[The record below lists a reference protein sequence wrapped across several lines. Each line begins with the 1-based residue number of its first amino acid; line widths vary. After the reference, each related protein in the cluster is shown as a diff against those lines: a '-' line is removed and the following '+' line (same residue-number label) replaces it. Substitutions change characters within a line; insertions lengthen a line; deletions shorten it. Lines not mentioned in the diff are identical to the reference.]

1 MIDIQNVSKSF
12 GPSPVLDQ
20 ISIHVPPGRI
30 FGFIGENGAGKTTL
44 IRCLAG
50 IYRPDSGFVKING
63 QDVYDNPAI
72 KRRIGYVADAN
83 PFFPYETVKGLIRF
97 FRGMY
102 PSFSIEHFDQLNQQF
117 QLNKS
122 KRILQL
128 SKGMKMRLAF
138 MLALSIRPDVL
149 ILDEPTGGL
158 DAIAKNALMDM
169 LVDEVE
175 QNNTAVFISSHH
187 LNELERL
194 CDRMAIVQNGR
205 IIYETDMEQ
214 LKSGIKKYQ
223 VVFTDNA
230 NMPFSF
236 DNPNIL
242 HHESIGSIHYFI
254 ADNTDDS
261 FAHKLKESQ
270 PQLIEEISLSLEEI
284 FIHTIRA
291 EAAGRSWHA

>member
-12 GPSPVLDQ
+12 GQSAVLDQ
-20 ISIHVPPGRI
+20 ISIHVPRGRI

-44 IRCLAG
+44 IRCLTG
-50 IYRPDSGFVKING
+50 IYKPDTGFVKVDG
-63 QDVYDNPAI
+63 QDVFDNPAV
-72 KRRIGYVADAN
+72 KRRIGYVADTN
-83 PFFPYETVKGLIRF
+83 PFFPYETIKGLIKF
-97 FRGMY
+97 FKGMY
-102 PSFSIEHFDQLNQQF
+102 PGFSVEHFDRLNEQF
-117 QLNKS
+117 QLNKN

-128 SKGMKMRLAF
+128 SKGMQMRLAF

-158 DAIAKNALMDM
+158 DPIAKNTLMDM

-187 LNELERL
+187 LHELEKL

-214 LKSGIKKYQ
+214 LKSSIKKYQ
-223 VVFTDNA
+223 VVFAENTTF
-230 NMPFSF
+230 PF
-236 DNPNIL
+236 DDPLIL
-242 HHESIGSIHYFI
+242 HQEHIGSIHYLI
-254 ADNTDDS
+254 ADNAEGV
-261 FAHKLKESQ
+261 FEHKLKDKQ

-291 EAAGRSWHA
+291 DAAGRS